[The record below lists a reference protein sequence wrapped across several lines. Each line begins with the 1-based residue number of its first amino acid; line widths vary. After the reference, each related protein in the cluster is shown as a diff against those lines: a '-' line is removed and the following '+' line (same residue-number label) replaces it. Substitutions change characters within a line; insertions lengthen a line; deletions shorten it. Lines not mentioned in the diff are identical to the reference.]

1 MANYVDRI
9 SLNGNTADIIGI
21 SNDGYYPGV
30 DLTVKH
36 AEEIA
41 SYDNVWAWIK
51 ARITAGNYAEIHVAD
66 YIPFTTS
73 NNRVFNAQVAGI
85 NPYTGYGATELGNH
99 IDFVTRE
106 LWPETF
112 QMNLIAINNGTS
124 ETLKDPWCASN
135 GYLFVNSLAGQVPNS
150 TTKPFEMVD
159 KDYTADGI
167 YYYLPDALKS
177 VIADKLIYTQT
188 RYHESNVLSTDNEKQ
203 WTNVGKLWLP
213 AEFEVMGAKI
223 MTTTG
228 WTAGNE
234 IQYPLFAHNM
244 NRVKRVQGGN
254 LRSYWWLASASGST
268 TSGFVAV
275 SHNGCAYANNASGA
289 YRAPICF
296 RISG

>member
-9 SLNGNTADIIGI
+9 SLNGNTADIFGI

-30 DLTVKH
+30 DLTAKH

-51 ARITAGNYAEIHVAD
+51 ARITAGNYSQIHVAD

-99 IDFVTRE
+99 IDFITRE

-112 QMNLIAINNGTS
+112 QMNLVNINNGTS
-124 ETLKDPWCASN
+124 ETLKDPWRASN

-150 TTKPFEMVD
+150 TTKPFETVD

-167 YYYLPDALKS
+167 YHYLPDALKS
-177 VIADKLIYTQT
+177 VIVDKYLYMQT
-188 RYHESNVLSTDNEKQ
+188 RYHESNVLSTDNDKL
-203 WTNVGKLWLP
+203 WTNIGKLWLP
-213 AEFEVMGAKI
+213 TEFEVMGAKI

-228 WTAGNE
+228 WMAGNE

-254 LRSYWWLASASGST
+254 SRGNWWLASAYSGGAAS
-268 TSGFVAV
+268 FVFV
-275 SHNGCAYANNASGA
+275 YSYGYTYNNYASGA
-289 YRAPICF
+289 SRAPICF

>member
-51 ARITAGNYAEIHVAD
+51 ARITAGNYSQIHVAD

-106 LWPETF
+106 LWPEAF
-112 QMNLIAINNGTS
+112 QMNLIIINNGAS

-167 YYYLPDALKS
+167 YYYLPDTLKS
-177 VIADKLIYTQT
+177 VIADKLIYTQPRT
-188 RYHESNVLSTDNEKQ
+188 ITSATSF
-203 WTNVGKLWLP
+203 P
-213 AEFEVMGAKI
+213 P
-223 MTTTG
+223 TT
-228 WTAGNE
+228 
-234 IQYPLFAHNM
+234 
-244 NRVKRVQGGN
+244 K
-254 LRSYWWLASASGST
+254 SSGRT
-268 TSGFVAV
+268 
-275 SHNGCAYANNASGA
+275 
-289 YRAPICF
+289 
-296 RISG
+296 